1 MTTLRA
7 LWEVSLTLCLVAV
20 LALLVLLSARMIAAR
35 LGDRRS
41 GARTRL
47 LTILLDA
54 EPSSL
59 SPISGLELQVAADLT
74 VELAEMTRGSECD
87 VLLARASA
95 LGVSDLL
102 VRQLRSHSAQKRL
115 SAVEALAMFD
125 DRREQT
131 VRVLDDPNPDV
142 RLGAAL
148 ALAQRGSAPDPLTVV
163 HKLKVGE
170 EENSLLLV
178 SLMKDLAETD
188 PESVAGLLFEK
199 DLSYRAKVA
208 AMDALAD
215 RGGEYAPM
223 LAYMAR
229 DCADEPELQPR
240 IYRALGR
247 MGHPAG
253 AVAIIEGLASD
264 HWTVR
269 GAAAEAAGK
278 AGLAQAADE
287 LAGLLDDPNYW
298 VRYRASEALLRLG
311 PRGINALRKASES
324 DDKVV
329 SGVATKML
337 SEGRAA

>member
-1 MTTLRA
+1 ML
-7 LWEVSLTLCLVAV
+7 AV
-20 LALLVLLSARMIAAR
+20 LALLVLLGARMSATR
-35 LGDRRS
+35 LRDRR
-41 GARTRL
+41 GDARRRL

-59 SPISGLELQVAADLT
+59 SPLKGLDLQVAAELT
-74 VELAEMTRGSECD
+74 VELAEMTRGSETD
-87 VLLARASA
+87 VLLARAAA
-95 LGVSDLL
+95 LGVPGLL
-102 VRQLRSHSAQKRL
+102 GRQLRSFSAQKRL
-115 SAVEALAMFD
+115 SAVEALALFD
-125 DRREQT
+125 ECRDQT
-131 VRVLDDPNPDV
+131 VCALDDPNPDV

-148 ALAQRGSAPDPLTVV
+148 ALAQKGSAPDPLTVV

-215 RGGEYAPM
+215 RGGEYAAL

-229 DCADEPELQPR
+229 DCSDEPELQPR

-247 MGHPAG
+247 TGHPAG
-253 AVAIIEGLASD
+253 AEAIMEGLTSD
-264 HWTVR
+264 NWTVR

-278 AGLAQAADE
+278 AGLVQATDRV
-287 LAGLLDDPNYW
+287 AGLLDDPNYW
-298 VRYRASEALLRLG
+298 VRLRASEALLRLG
-311 PRGINALRKASES
+311 PRGINALRQASES
-324 DDKVV
+324 EDHLAA
-329 SGVATKML
+329 GVAAKML
-337 SEGRAA
+337 AEGRAA